1 MSFLLI
7 NRLLW
12 TSSEHSFRSW
22 EVSDNHSWW
31 DELRQTFLILCVSH
45 NEFRTYNGWEHILT
59 GVLVHTRS
67 PHKIAH
73 AFFDLLQW
81 PHGSNLKF
89 HWTSA
94 QLQGAA
100 SYQPYTNSLTTQQG
114 RMKNCCFFSL
124 CAFLMKRGVFK
135 KVCFADKYLLRGSC
149 VAGRSYTKAWSKE
162 SRDQLDVIPKPS
174 IDFKLTSII
183 VYQQ

>member
-31 DELRQTFLILCVSH
+31 DEPRETFLILCVSH

-81 PHGSNLKF
+81 PHGNNLKF

-94 QLQGAA
+94 QRQGAA
-100 SYQPYTNSLTTQQG
+100 SYQPYTSSLTTQQG
-114 RMKNCCFFSL
+114 RIKKTAASSAYVHFLWREEYSRRYVLQKNICYVEVVWL
-124 CAFLMKRGVFK
+124 EEVIQK
-135 KVCFADKYLLRGSC
+135 
-149 VAGRSYTKAWSKE
+149 
-162 SRDQLDVIPKPS
+162 LDPKNHR
-174 IDFKLTSII
+174 INWCHT
-183 VYQQ
+183 